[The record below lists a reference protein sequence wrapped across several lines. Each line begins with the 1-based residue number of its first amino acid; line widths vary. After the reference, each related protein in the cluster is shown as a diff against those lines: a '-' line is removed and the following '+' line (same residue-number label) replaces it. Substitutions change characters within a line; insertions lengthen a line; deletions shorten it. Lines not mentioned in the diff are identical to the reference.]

1 LRKKEAW
8 ISMED
13 KKVTT
18 SEIATAIGG
27 LSGKVTGFLTVQS
40 NKMKEVN
47 LRDTYGEMIE
57 KVNSMVK
64 KANERISEFIAKVTS
79 EVKDVPEQV
88 KDELI
93 KLSKQ
98 AEETINKTIEKGTS
112 YVKDV
117 TGSFVISLQEGK
129 KKLLGKK
136 EDVLTK

>member
-1 LRKKEAW
+1 
-8 ISMED
+8 MED
-13 KKVTT
+13 KKMT

-47 LRDTYGEMIE
+47 LRDAYGELIE

-64 KANERISEFIAKVTS
+64 KANEKISEFITKVTS

-98 AEETINKTIEKGTS
+98 AEETIIKTIEKGTS
-112 YVKDV
+112 YVKDA
-117 TGSFVISLQEGK
+117 TGSLVISLQEGK
-129 KKLLGKK
+129 KKLLGK
-136 EDVLTK
+136 